1 MSKHNGFTLIEL
13 LVVVGIIGLLSG
25 IALVSLNSARTK
37 ARDGKRMADI
47 ESIRSALEMYKA
59 DKDFYP
65 SNLSDLTIVPFYIH
79 GIPSPPLNSSPST
92 YEGGY
97 SNTTTTYSICLTLE
111 IGGSYCVYNP

>member
-1 MSKHNGFTLIEL
+1 MKKNGFTMIEL
-13 LVVVGIIGLLSG
+13 LVVVAIIGILAGIG
-25 IALVSLNSARTK
+25 IASYGSANKK
-37 ARDGKRMADI
+37 ARDGKRKADI